1 MNKDI
6 LEGKWKQ
13 IKGDIQKQWGK
24 LTNDDLDIIDGNR
37 EKLSG
42 MLQERYGK
50 SKDEAEKEADEFLK
64 KHGWPLK
71 SIIVNTCKEAHLMVK
86 LFLNSTFITRSAILL
101 FTFALMLSG
110 RNTTKS
116 TSEDIEKADEK
127 M

>member
-42 MLQERYGK
+42 MLQERYEK

-64 KHGWPLK
+64 KHG
-71 SIIVNTCKEAHLMVK
+71 
-86 LFLNSTFITRSAILL
+86 
-101 FTFALMLSG
+101 
-110 RNTTKS
+110 
-116 TSEDIEKADEK
+116 
-127 M
+127 